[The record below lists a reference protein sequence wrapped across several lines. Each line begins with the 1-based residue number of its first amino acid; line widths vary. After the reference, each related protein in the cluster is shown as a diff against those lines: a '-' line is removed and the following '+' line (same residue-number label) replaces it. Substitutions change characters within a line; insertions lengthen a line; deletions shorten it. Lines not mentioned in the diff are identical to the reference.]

1 MPKKATAI
9 NIQTQFAESQFMF
22 QPFTSVVPLQ
32 EAPLAFRAIHL
43 HPLGCR
49 HPLDRAQHGSDQK
62 P

>member
-32 EAPLAFRAIHL
+32 EAPLAF
-43 HPLGCR
+43 
-49 HPLDRAQHGSDQK
+49 
-62 P
+62 